1 MSITHIEVHSDRP
14 LTDTELQ
21 NIQNIL
27 QNSKCPNESL
37 INSIDGYRSLSDGVI
52 TIGTGEGY
60 TAHIEI

>member
-14 LTDTELQ
+14 LTDMELQ
-21 NIQNIL
+21 NIQDIL
-27 QNSKCPNESL
+27 QNSQCPNESL
-37 INSIDGYRSLSDGVI
+37 INSIDGYRSLSDGVV

>member
-14 LTDTELQ
+14 LTDTE
-21 NIQNIL
+21 L

-37 INSIDGYRSLSDGVI
+37 INSIDGYRSLSDGVV

>member
-14 LTDTELQ
+14 LMDTELQ
-21 NIQNIL
+21 NIQDIL
-27 QNSKCPNESL
+27 QNSQCPNESL
-37 INSIDGYRSLSDGVI
+37 INSIDGYRSLSDGVV